1 MQEPMSQS
9 IPETVMPWL
18 FLFWPKAGD
27 STELLAQY
35 VIPLDPR
42 TKKNHMTIAGT
53 GPKCPKCGKR
63 KKQFVRQGAAHSKY
77 AFDSAQFLNPRPKEP
92 IEGEIHIVYILYMQT
107 KRRVDDLNLYASLD
121 DILVHEKILKDD
133 CIKYIRCRDGSR
145 VLYDKENP
153 RAEIYIYRY
162 KEEED
167 TWLHNLQQKCLRW
180 ISFWESTNP
189 ETETPN

>member
-1 MQEPMSQS
+1 M
-9 IPETVMPWL
+9 
-18 FLFWPKAGD
+18 
-27 STELLAQY
+27 LAKY

-77 AFDSAQFLNPRPKEP
+77 AFESAQYLNPRPREP
-92 IEGEIHIVYILYMQT
+92 IDGEVHIIYILYMQT
-107 KRRVDDLNLYASLD
+107 HRRVDDLNLYASLD
-121 DILVHEKILKDD
+121 DILVNEKILKDD
-133 CIKYIRCRDGSR
+133 SIKHIRNRDGSR

-162 KEEED
+162 REEAD
-167 TWLHNLQQKCLRW
+167 TWLQKLEQKCSLS
-180 ISFWESTNP
+180 INSLELTSP
-189 ETETPN
+189 ETETRN

>member
-1 MQEPMSQS
+1 
-9 IPETVMPWL
+9 MPWL
-18 FLFWPKAGD
+18 FYYRKEGD
-27 STELLAQY
+27 LLELLAQY

-63 KKQFVRQGAAHSKY
+63 RKLFVRQGAAHSKY
-77 AFDSAQFLNPRPKEP
+77 AFESAQYLNPRPKEP
-92 IEGEIHIVYILYMQT
+92 IGEQVHIVYVLYMQT
-107 KRRVDDLNLYASLD
+107 KRRVDDLNLFASLD

-133 CIKYIRCRDGSR
+133 CVKFIRNRDGSR

-162 KEEED
+162 AEEED
-167 TWLHNLQQKCLRW
+167 TWLHRLEPKCSLS
-180 ISFWESTNP
+180 INSLVLTNP
-189 ETETPN
+189 ETETPS